1 MILLVAGSLAARQE
15 RTVELSKAIGKL
27 IRLEAEFQRTGKNMP
42 AELARADS
50 LFDELVEKF
59 ESDAARDYIQGADSG
74 KVAGYQFRV
83 NTEGRWTVLMED
95 ETGAYVLQSWA
106 ANDAL
111 DATGWTLA
119 VLARGD
125 TFSFWANGALLGTP
139 LGVLI
144 LVRADETL
152 LRLLVATSVFVS
164 AVVTLATGNGHP
176 HEARP
181 EPLVR
186 QGAVGIMGGVIRGAV
201 SMGGPPIVLYQ
212 HWIGGGADRIRGS
225 LTAYFFWV
233 GIPAT
238 AMTVPSGVFTSHV
251 IRNRDVLPDRNLAT
265 VTPQPV
271 AADNRHG
278 LDYAVRFIR
287 ELEAKFS
294 QRNPQQRL
302 GRKAFVC
309 TRNAQSPF
317 AVIFASL
324 HRDDATHPGDA
335 AAFFVFI
342 NCACRAF
349 LAVLLSRSE
358 YLCGFPSLLA
368 PAT

>member
-1 MILLVAGSLAARQE
+1 MDTTLLVLIALAGTLTQAGVGFGFGLVFVPFAALLVPTRDAVAMSLLLGTIIAGG
-15 RTVELSKAIGKL
+15 IY
-27 IRLEAEFQRTGKNMP
+27 AEQRTRTSP
-42 AELARADS
+42 RAIAP
-50 LFDELVEKF
+50 LV
-59 ESDAARDYIQGADSG
+59 I
-74 KVAGYQFRV
+74 
-83 NTEGRWTVLMED
+83 
-95 ETGAYVLQSWA
+95 
-106 ANDAL
+106 
-111 DATGWTLA
+111 
-119 VLARGD
+119 
-125 TFSFWANGALLGTP
+125 GALLGTP

-251 IRNRDVLPDRNLAT
+251 IRTALIAL
-265 VTPQPV
+265 PV
-271 AADNRHG
+271 AAMG
-278 LDYAVRFIR
+278 VA
-287 ELEAKFS
+287 
-294 QRNPQQRL
+294 L
-302 GRKAFVC
+302 GRFVRARLSEAWFGRVSMLVLAI
-309 TRNAQSPF
+309 TA
-317 AVIFASL
+317 AVAAWGAI
-324 HRDDATHPGDA
+324 DALRG
-335 AAFFVFI
+335 
-342 NCACRAF
+342 
-349 LAVLLSRSE
+349 
-358 YLCGFPSLLA
+358 
-368 PAT
+368 